1 MAAPDYNWVANP
13 DIITSAIQLLAGAVV
28 VTGSAL
34 ISVVVWVFMR
44 TDAKVDRIA
53 TSLETL
59 TLTTSVDIA
68 SMKATCKANHPQ

>member
-1 MAAPDYNWVANP
+1 MAADYNWVANP
-13 DIITSAIQLLAGAVV
+13 DIITAAIQLLAGAVV
-28 VTGSAL
+28 VTGGAL

-53 TSLETL
+53 TSLEAL

-68 SMKATCKANHPQ
+68 SMKAKCEANHPK